1 MYGIEITLT
10 AEKAVAVRDL
20 AEIRVFDG
28 EKQIETVK
36 PEQFFNFSWLSGRRY
51 SFVGRQNA
59 AIVNGEDI
67 VYVSFFSER

>member
-20 AEIRVFDG
+20 AEIRVFNG

-36 PEQFFNFSWLSGRRY
+36 PEQFFNFSWLPGRRY

>member
-1 MYGIEITLT
+1 MYKVEIALNSD
-10 AEKAVAVRDL
+10 KSIMVYDL

-36 PEQFFNFSWLSGRRY
+36 PEQFFNFSWLHGRRY

-59 AIVNGEDI
+59 SIINGEDI
-67 VYVSFFSER
+67 AYVSFFLER

>member
-36 PEQFFNFSWLSGRRY
+36 PEQFFNFSWLLGRRY

-59 AIVNGEDI
+59 SIINGEDI
-67 VYVSFFSER
+67 AYVSFFLER